1 MVTSSSGNVVTME
14 CVDKIIKKD
23 MLDPL
28 TGDSLKPEDII
39 PLQRG
44 GTGYAQTNALVAE
57 IKKPVM
63 QV

>member
-1 MVTSSSGNVVTME
+1 ME
-14 CVDKIIKKD
+14 CIEKIIKKD

-28 TGDSLKPEDII
+28 NGKVLKTDDII

-44 GTGYAQTNALVAE
+44 GTGYAHTNELVAE